1 MRALRLLAQS
11 DFPAINQ
18 LHELF
23 WMLPPRLFIRGPTGS
38 GVKHVVFAANP
49 RGGHLA
55 AATLKYPTVVKVFTR
70 FLEEACPQHMFTT
83 FCLTTGMLWET
94 PQGSQE

>member
-38 GVKHVVFAANP
+38 GVKHVVFGANP